1 MRRPPPSR
9 RAFRPALTGLSAAL
23 VVSLGGGAAAAH
35 PHVFVT
41 AKEQVLFD
49 PAGEVTGVRAD
60 WTFDDMYSSFVT
72 QGLGTPGELLT
83 RDELAPLAKTNVE
96 SLAEFGYFT
105 VAKMAGHALAF
116 DAPTDYWLDESPDK
130 LVTLHF
136 TLPLKTPVKP
146 VPALNVSVYD
156 PTYFVDF
163 QMAERD
169 PVALVSGA
177 RRTAPPAS
185 SSPGRSTCP
194 TTRSSLKPSSPTCRR
209 GRTSASSSPPRS
221 WWRARERA
229 ALPRAR
235 AARLRPARR
244 GGRAAAGRARLR
256 PGQEPLQR
264 RHLGGRRPG
273 HRSDGLDPRPA
284 GMVRARPVGR
294 RAGQPDGRF
303 RAALARDLELRLRR
317 PARGRPRPWQGG
329 AGRLHG
335 GEPAGAAPRHRP
347 VVPGGAPP
355 GRRRGGAGGP
365 AVVRVPGDRR
375 RHARRCSPDRDGE
388 LRRRGGARPVADLA
402 QGRKPVGR
410 LARTPPRRRPR
421 GFRPCAGLRGRRRGP
436 EPHAVS
442 PRRSRL
448 RGPRGYPSAAP
459 PSAARSPMPPTCT
472 ARIAATSTRRTPRRS
487 ATAFRGAMRS
497 RPWSPRGLAP
507 ARAPS
512 WCWSSPWRRGSSS
525 PASPRRW

>member
-116 DAPTDYWLDESPDK
+116 DAPIDYWLDESPDK

-169 PVALVSGA
+169 PVALVS
-177 RRTAPPAS
+177 APAGCSTSVIKPRPLDVSDNQKLSEAFFANM
-185 SSPGRSTCP
+185 SPGQDFGIKLASKVMVACP
-194 TTRSSLKPSSPTCRR
+194 
-209 GRTSASSSPPRS
+209 
-221 WWRARERA
+221 
-229 ALPRAR
+229 
-235 AARLRPARR
+235 
-244 GGRAAAGRARLR
+244 
-256 PGQEPLQR
+256 
-264 RHLGGRRPG
+264 
-273 HRSDGLDPRPA
+273 
-284 GMVRARPVGR
+284 
-294 RAGQPDGRF
+294 
-303 RAALARDLELRLRR
+303 
-317 PARGRPRPWQGG
+317 
-329 AGRLHG
+329 
-335 GEPAGAAPRHRP
+335 
-347 VVPGGAPP
+347 
-355 GRRRGGAGGP
+355 
-365 AVVRVPGDRR
+365 
-375 RHARRCSPDRDGE
+375 
-388 LRRRGGARPVADLA
+388 
-402 QGRKPVGR
+402 
-410 LARTPPRRRPR
+410 
-421 GFRPCAGLRGRRRGP
+421 
-436 EPHAVS
+436 
-442 PRRSRL
+442 
-448 RGPRGYPSAAP
+448 
-459 PSAARSPMPPTCT
+459 
-472 ARIAATSTRRTPRRS
+472 
-487 ATAFRGAMRS
+487 
-497 RPWSPRGLAP
+497 
-507 ARAPS
+507 
-512 WCWSSPWRRGSSS
+512 
-525 PASPRRW
+525 